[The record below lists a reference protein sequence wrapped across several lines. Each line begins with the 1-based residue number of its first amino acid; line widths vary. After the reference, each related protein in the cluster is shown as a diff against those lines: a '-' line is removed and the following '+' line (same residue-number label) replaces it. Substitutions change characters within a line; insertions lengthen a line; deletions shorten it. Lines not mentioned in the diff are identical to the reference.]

1 MVDQGNLKMVV
12 DTQMDAQIQAPE
24 AKVAEPPF
32 VTRVRLRAQRRVLW
46 MRALWTAEQSGPVQG
61 LAISHAEVDRITS
74 DPSQV
79 ALQEATFYQ
88 EDPAASRLAKQ
99 IEAADAQ
106 AVEDGEWK
114 RIGEEFELNRY
125 EADLLSLALA
135 VEVDPLLRRVYGYLH
150 DDAGAAYATPWLAS
164 VLFQW
169 PAGVRFGPD
178 SALLRWRLARPLDG
192 ILNPWAI
199 TAAWTA
205 DPHLALWLT
214 QGACL
219 DPALAG
225 GVQIYP
231 AQEGRQKPCLY
242 PEQLQGIH
250 HFVNSVWSKPDSAAV
265 PLEIEIIGPAGA
277 GKRTLAA
284 QFSAMLGAD
293 LVCADANFLLAGDV
307 PRSLAAERVVRVVRI
322 ARLARGILYW
332 HGVKAVDPAIWDVMR
347 GYPRFIILGNES
359 PLPRRKDGPCVR
371 RSFQLAPINRAARIE
386 LWKQLTDEPVPVA
399 VADWV
404 LTPAEIVNA
413 ARMAP
418 AGAEAVAEVCRE
430 DLGSGP
436 QELFT
441 ALACPFTW
449 DDIILPRAVRDHLKE
464 FEQQVRLRW
473 QVYEDWGFGRLC
485 PLGTGITA
493 MFAGPSGTGKTMAAQ
508 VIARSLGMKLY
519 RVDLAG
525 VINKYIG
532 ETEKRLKQV
541 FDACERANVMLFF
554 DEADALFGQRTQ
566 VKDAHDRFANIEI
579 DYLLQR
585 MEQFEGIAILATN
598 RKGDLDK
605 AFLRRVRFI
614 VDFMQPGPAE
624 RLALWHRVLPANA
637 ANGEALLQEMD
648 WNFLAGKLNMTGAD
662 ITAAALDA
670 AFLAYSQGKRI
681 GMDHVLHA
689 ARRIMNKQGV
699 LLRPGDLES

>member
-1 MVDQGNLKMVV
+1 M
-12 DTQMDAQIQAPE
+12 P
-24 AKVAEPPF
+24 EPPF

-61 LAISHAEVDRITS
+61 LAISHGEVDRITA
-74 DPSQV
+74 DPTQLVSQET
-79 ALQEATFYQ
+79 AFYQ
-88 EDPAASRLAKQ
+88 EDPTACKLARQIEVADDQASEHREWKQ
-99 IEAADAQ
+99 IC
-106 AVEDGEWK
+106 K
-114 RIGEEFELNRY
+114 EFDLTQY
-125 EADLLSLALA
+125 ETDLLSLAVA

-150 DDAGAAYATPWLAS
+150 DDAGVAYATPWLAS

-169 PAGVRFGPD
+169 PSAARFGLE

-192 ILNPWAI
+192 TLNPWAI
-199 TAAWTA
+199 TAPWAA
-205 DPHLALWLT
+205 DPHLVLWVV

-219 DPALAG
+219 DPALGAM
-225 GVQIYP
+225 VQIHS
-231 AQEGRQKPCLY
+231 AEESQKKPCLY
-242 PEQLQGIH
+242 PEQLAGIR
-250 HFVNSVWSKPDSAAV
+250 HFAGSLRGKPEASAV
-265 PLEIEIIGPAGA
+265 GLEIEILGPGGA

-284 QFSAMLGAD
+284 QFSATLGAD
-293 LVCADANFLLAGDV
+293 LICADAGLLLAGDV
-307 PRSLAAERVVRVVRI
+307 PRVSVADRVVRAARI
-322 ARLARGILYW
+322 AKLAGGVLYW
-332 HGVKAVDPAIWDVMR
+332 HGFKAVDPAIWEMVR
-347 GYPRFIILGNES
+347 GHSRLIVLGNES
-359 PLPRRKDGPCVR
+359 PLPRRKDVPCVR
-371 RSFQLAPINRAARIE
+371 RSFRLPPLTRAARIA
-386 LWKQLTDEPVPVA
+386 LWKQLSEEPAPA
-399 VADWV
+399 TVADWM

-413 ARMAP
+413 LRMAP
-418 AGAEAVAEVCRE
+418 AGAEAVAEICQE
-430 DLGSGP
+430 DLGAGP
-436 QELFT
+436 HELFT
-441 ALACPFTW
+441 PLVCPFTW
-449 DDIILPRAVRDHLKE
+449 DDIILPRPIREHLAE

-473 QVYEDWGFGRLC
+473 QVYEDWGFERLC

-508 VIARSLGMKLY
+508 VIARSLGMKLF

-614 VDFMQPGPAE
+614 VDFMQPGPTE
-624 RLALWHRVLPANA
+624 RLSLWRRVLPAQA
-637 ANGEALLQEMD
+637 ASGEKLLQEID
-648 WNFLAGKLNMTGAD
+648 WNFLAAKLNMTGAD

-681 GMDHVLHA
+681 GMEHVLHA
-689 ARRIMNKQGV
+689 ARRTMTKQGV
-699 LLRPGDLES
+699 VLRSSDFEN

>member
-1 MVDQGNLKMVV
+1 MAV
-12 DTQMDAQIQAPE
+12 DTQMDAQIPARE
-24 AKVAEPPF
+24 AEVAELPF
-32 VTRVRLRAQRRVLW
+32 VTRVRLRSQRRVLW
-46 MRALWTAEQSGPVQG
+46 MRSLWTTEQSGPMQG
-61 LAISHAEVDRITS
+61 LAISHGEVDRITA
-74 DPSQV
+74 DPAQV
-79 ALQEATFYQ
+79 ASQEARFYQ
-88 EDPAASRLAKQ
+88 EDPTASRLGKQ

-106 AVEDGEWK
+106 SDEDREWK
-114 RIGEEFELNRY
+114 RIREEFDLNRY
-125 EADLLSLALA
+125 ETDLLSLAVA

-150 DDAGAAYATPWLAS
+150 DDAGSGYATPWLAS

-169 PAGVRFGPD
+169 PSAVRFGPD
-178 SALLRWRLARPLDG
+178 SALLRWRLTRPLDG
-192 ILNPWAI
+192 TLNPWAV
-199 TAAWTA
+199 TAAWAA
-205 DPHLALWLT
+205 DPHLVLWLT

-225 GVQIYP
+225 GLQIFS
-231 AQEGRQKPCLY
+231 ALEGQQKACLY
-242 PEQLQGIH
+242 PDQLQGMQ
-250 HFVNSVWSKPDSAAV
+250 HFVDSVWSKPDSTV

-277 GKRTLAA
+277 GKRMLAT
-284 QFSAMLGAD
+284 QFCAMLGAD
-293 LVCADANFLLAGDV
+293 LICADAGFLLAADA
-307 PRSLAAERVVRVVRI
+307 PRALAAERVVRVARIVKLVR
-322 ARLARGILYW
+322 GVLYW

-347 GYPRFIILGNES
+347 GYPRLIILGNEL

-371 RSFQLAPINRAARIE
+371 RSFHLAPISRAARLA
-386 LWKQLTDEPVPVA
+386 LWERLTDEPVPVT
-399 VADWV
+399 VADWM

-413 ARMAP
+413 VRMAP
-418 AGAEAVAEVCRE
+418 AGAEAVAEICRE

-441 ALACPFTW
+441 ALVCPFTW
-449 DDIILPRAVRDHLKE
+449 DDIVLPRAVRDHLKE

-624 RLALWHRVLPANA
+624 RLALWHRVLHAKA
-637 ANGEALLQEMD
+637 ANGEELLQEID
-648 WNFLAGKLNMTGAD
+648 WNFLAAKLNMTGAD

-670 AFLAYSQGKRI
+670 AFLAYSQGARI
-681 GMDHVLHA
+681 SMDHVLHA

>member
-1 MVDQGNLKMVV
+1 MVV
-12 DTQMDAQIQAPE
+12 DTQVDAQIQARE
-24 AKVAEPPF
+24 QDAVEPPF

-61 LAISHAEVDRITS
+61 LAISHGEVDRITA
-74 DPSQV
+74 DPAQV
-79 ALQEATFYQ
+79 ASQEAIFYQ
-88 EDPAASRLAKQ
+88 DDPTASRLGKE

-106 AVEDGEWK
+106 LAQEREWK
-114 RIGEEFELNRY
+114 RICEEFELNRY
-125 EADLLSLALA
+125 EADLFSLTLA

-150 DDAGAAYATPWLAS
+150 DDAGAGYATPWLAS
-164 VLFQW
+164 ALFQW
-169 PAGVRFGPD
+169 PSGVRFGLD
-178 SALLRWRLARPLDG
+178 SALLRWRLARPLDSA
-192 ILNPWAI
+192 LNPWAI
-199 TAAWTA
+199 TTAWTA
-205 DPHLALWLT
+205 DPHLVLWLT
-214 QGACL
+214 QGPCL

-225 GVQIYP
+225 GVQMYP
-231 AQEGRQKPCLY
+231 AEEGQQKACLY
-242 PEQLQGIH
+242 PEQLQGIR
-250 HFVNSVWSKPDSAAV
+250 HFVESVWSKPDSAAV
-265 PLEIEIIGPAGA
+265 PLEIEIIGPAGG
-277 GKRTLAA
+277 GKQTLAA
-284 QFSAMLGAD
+284 QFSATLETD
-293 LVCADANFLLAGDV
+293 LISADAGFLLAGDV
-307 PRSLAAERVVRVVRI
+307 PRALAAERVARV
-322 ARLARGILYW
+322 ARMAKLVRGILYW
-332 HGVKAVDPAIWDVMR
+332 HGVKAVDPAIWDAMR
-347 GYPRFIILGNES
+347 GYPRLVILGNES

-371 RSFQLAPINRAARIE
+371 RTFHLAPISRMARIA
-386 LWKQLTDEPVPVA
+386 LWKRLTDEPVPVT
-399 VADWV
+399 VTDWM

-413 ARMAP
+413 VLMAP
-418 AGAEAVAEVCRE
+418 AGAEAVAEICQE

-441 ALACPFTW
+441 ALICPFTW
-449 DDIILPRAVRDHLKE
+449 DDIILPTAVRDHLKE

-605 AFLRRVRFI
+605 AFLRRIRFI

-624 RLALWHRVLPANA
+624 RLALWQRVLPAKA
-637 ANGEALLQEMD
+637 ANGEELLQEID
-648 WNFLAGKLNMTGAD
+648 WNFLAARLNLTGAE

-670 AFLAYSQGKRI
+670 AFLAYAQGARI

-699 LLRPGDLES
+699 LLRPGHLEG

>member
-1 MVDQGNLKMVV
+1 MIVETEL
-12 DTQMDAQIQAPE
+12 DAQAGE
-24 AKVAEPPF
+24 AGLTDPPF
-32 VTRVRLRAQRRVLW
+32 VRRVRLRAQRRVLW
-46 MRALWTAEQSGPVQG
+46 MRALWAAEQSAPVQG
-61 LAISHAEVDRITS
+61 LAISHAEVDRITT
-74 DPSQV
+74 DPAQL
-79 ALQEATFYQ
+79 ALQETTFYQ
-88 EDPAASRLAKQ
+88 QDPAASKLTEQ
-99 IEAADAQ
+99 IESVENQASDHSEWRRICAAFDLTQ
-106 AVEDGEWK
+106 
-114 RIGEEFELNRY
+114 Y
-125 EADLLSLALA
+125 ETDLLSLAVA

-150 DDAGAAYATPWLAS
+150 DDASVFLATPWLAS

-169 PAGVRFGPD
+169 PSGIRFGLD
-178 SALLRWRLARPLDG
+178 SGLLRWLLARPLDNT
-192 ILNPWAI
+192 LNPWAI
-199 TAAWTA
+199 TAAWAA
-205 DPHLALWLT
+205 DPHLVLWLV

-219 DPALAG
+219 DPALGAAI
-225 GVQIYP
+225 QIC
-231 AQEGRQKPCLY
+231 AVAESREKPCLY
-242 PEQLQGIH
+242 ADQLAGIRD
-250 HFVNSVWSKPDSAAV
+250 FVGSIWTKPDESAV
-265 PLEIEIIGPAGA
+265 PLEIEIIGSAGA

-284 QFSAMLGAD
+284 QFAATLGAD
-293 LVCADANFLLAGDV
+293 LICCDAGSLLREDV
-307 PRSLAAERVVRVVRI
+307 PRGLAADRVVRASRI
-322 ARLARGILYW
+322 AKLLGGILYW
-332 HGVKAVDPAIWDVMR
+332 HGIKAIDLAIREMML
-347 GYPRFIILGNES
+347 GYPQLMILGNEC
-359 PLPRRKDGPCVR
+359 PLPRRIEGPCMR
-371 RSFQLAPINRAARIE
+371 RSFRLPSLTRAARIA
-386 LWKQLTDEPVPVA
+386 LWKQLTKEPVPVM
-399 VADWV
+399 VTDWV

-413 ARMAP
+413 ARMVP
-418 AGAEAVAEVCRE
+418 AGADAVAEVCQE
-430 DLGSGP
+430 DLGAGP

-441 ALACPFTW
+441 PLVCPFTW
-449 DDIILPRAVRDHLKE
+449 DDIVLPHAVRDHLTE

-508 VIARSLGMKLY
+508 VISRSLGMKLY

-614 VDFMQPGPAE
+614 VDFMPPGPAE
-624 RLALWHRVLPANA
+624 RLALWRRVLPTRA
-637 ANGEALLQEMD
+637 ANGELLLQEID
-648 WNFLAGKLNMTGAD
+648 WNFLATKLNMTGAD

-681 GMDHVLHA
+681 GMEHVLHA
-689 ARRIMNKQGV
+689 ARRTMTKQGV
-699 LLRPGDLES
+699 VLRPGDMEN